1 MSVTIKSEHEIELM
15 REAGRI
21 LSIVHQEMEKII
33 RPGISTMDINRKGEE
48 VIRSYDCIPSF
59 LNYQGYP
66 ASICVSVNDE
76 VVHGIP
82 SKKRILKEG
91 DIVSQY
97 RKQTLT
103 STQKQKQSLMKK
115 LRKMDTKSQVSWH
128 TIFTSRTV
136 KEIK

>member
-91 DIVSQY
+91 DIVSLDAGVIYKGYHSDAARTHGVGQISEENQ
-97 RKQTLT
+97 RLIDVTR
-103 STQKQKQSLMKK
+103 QSFFVYL
-115 LRKMDTKSQVSWH
+115 
-128 TIFTSRTV
+128 
-136 KEIK
+136 